1 MASFALSKKERR
13 LLEQII
19 RDTKDAHT
27 LRRVQALLWLDD
39 GESAEEMADHLY
51 VSRFAVSKWVKQFRE
66 RSLLDI
72 AARVSDGQ
80 RSGRLR
86 TLHGVIDQLIEGV
99 IDQDPRKL
107 GYRPTVW
114 TAPLLALYLEQAH
127 QMKVSA
133 QSVRLA
139 IERLRIRWKRPR
151 HSLAGRPPTGRQAK
165 GGSNAGSKNEI
176 GR

>member
-19 RDTKDAHT
+19 RDTEDAHT

-39 GESAEEMADHLY
+39 GEGAEEIADHLY
-51 VSRFAVSKWVKQFRE
+51 VSRFAVYKWVKQFQE
-66 RSLLDI
+66 RSPLDI
-72 AARVSDGQ
+72 VARVSDGQ
-80 RSGRLR
+80 RSGRPR
-86 TLHGVIDQLIEGV
+86 TLPGVMDQLIEEV
-99 IDQDPRKL
+99 IDRDPREL

-114 TAPLLALYLEQAH
+114 TAPLLALYLEPAH

-151 HSLAGRPPTGRQAK
+151 HSLASRPPTWRQAK
-165 GGSNAGSKNEI
+165 GGSNAGSKNES